1 MKDKIRKIKT
11 IVNMKMIRNLIIFI
25 GLIILTFYMIFK
37 DQDMNELIN
46 VIKSADILFVLL
58 GLFTMFMYFFM
69 EAYNIKKILKT
80 FNNNISIFKALK
92 YTFIGFFFSGITP
105 AASGGQPIE
114 IYYMTKENISGA
126 NATLTLLIQLCS
138 FQIAT
143 ISYGVICA
151 ILNFKVL
158 RNSLIWLYL
167 LGLIINGVALG
178 VMLICVFSK
187 RLTKKL
193 VNILVKILKF
203 FRVNNIDM
211 KVERINKGLEQY
223 NESSIYIKE
232 HKNEFIKSVLRVFI
246 QIFFYYLVP
255 FCVYKAFGLN
265 GYNVFSIFTMQAILY
280 TTVSSLPLPG
290 AIGISES
297 VFLTIFGPVFGNKI
311 LKGAMLLNRG
321 INFYSFIILSLLIVI
336 INAIRMKKV
345 KGEIDNKIVDIEKQ
359 MEEQI
364 G

>member
-46 VIKSADILFVLL
+46 IIKSANIFFVLL

-126 NATLTLLIQLCS
+126 NATLALLIQLCS

-143 ISYGVICA
+143 ISYGIICA

-158 RNSLIWLYL
+158 NSGLIWLYL
-167 LGLIINGVALG
+167 LGLTINGFEIG
-178 VMLICVFSK
+178 VMLICVF
-187 RLTKKL
+187 L
-193 VNILVKILKF
+193 
-203 FRVNNIDM
+203 NNF
-211 KVERINKGLEQY
+211 NK
-223 NESSIYIKE
+223 
-232 HKNEFIKSVLRVFI
+232 
-246 QIFFYYLVP
+246 
-255 FCVYKAFGLN
+255 
-265 GYNVFSIFTMQAILY
+265 
-280 TTVSSLPLPG
+280 
-290 AIGISES
+290 
-297 VFLTIFGPVFGNKI
+297 
-311 LKGAMLLNRG
+311 
-321 INFYSFIILSLLIVI
+321 
-336 INAIRMKKV
+336 
-345 KGEIDNKIVDIEKQ
+345 
-359 MEEQI
+359 
-364 G
+364 